1 MLSVIHHGWAT
12 NKIFHSRLPKTV
24 FNSIFLLFYLT
35 ENHQICILYQKTFI
49 KKRIV
54 LQSCVKN
61 SYLSYAEFR
70 IHAVKDCLCFY
81 KNSAN
86 RAFTFISSKI
96 VYFKQHFAYQIQHP
110 QEMKFPLPL
119 DVLHHCQKITF
130 AAGTMD
136 GVTPYLIKRRLQ
148 K

>member
-1 MLSVIHHGWAT
+1 MHWKLQSDRYDFSSNFLNETGLDLTFQKWFVSFPYENNRKLMLSVIHHGWAT

-54 LQSCVKN
+54 LQNCVKN

-96 VYFKQHFAYQIQHP
+96 VYCKQHFTY
-110 QEMKFPLPL
+110 
-119 DVLHHCQKITF
+119 
-130 AAGTMD
+130 
-136 GVTPYLIKRRLQ
+136 
-148 K
+148 